1 MSFAIAVGTLVGIG
15 CIGMIRGLRSEPPTL
30 ETIAATLDHWP
41 DTGVAPDSA
50 YGPPGPPGSPGP
62 PGPPGSPGPP
72 RPPGSLI
79 RTGSA
84 AIVEFV
90 NRSALTRGRWRS
102 LDPSFAIT
110 GDSPDQIASNM
121 LVIGGAG
128 LLAPP
133 SLWLASQVAGL
144 TAIPFGMPVVVALV
158 ATPIG
163 FASPVVHLLSRARG
177 RRHHA
182 RIVVGSFVD
191 LVVLNLAGGMGI
203 ESALLSAAQVSSDW
217 MAERISRSLLLAR
230 EGGRPSWVA
239 LSLLGEEIGVPELVE
254 LSATLQ
260 LAGTE
265 GSRIRQSLSA
275 RAVAL
280 RRHEQADAESA
291 ANTTTERLFLP
302 GALLLVGFLL
312 FVGYP
317 AFSRIVGGF

>member
-1 MSFAIAVGTLVGIG
+1 MSLAIAVGTLVGIG
-15 CIGMIRGLRSEPPTL
+15 CIGMIRGLRSEAPTL
-30 ETIAATLDHWP
+30 ETIATALDRWP
-41 DTGVAPDSA
+41 DAGVAPDVPHDSP
-50 YGPPGPPGSPGP
+50 GPLRPPGLPGPLRPPGLPGSP
-62 PGPPGSPGPP
+62 
-72 RPPGSLI
+72 I
-79 RTGSA
+79 RIGSA
-84 AIVEFV
+84 AIVEFL

-102 LDPSFAIT
+102 LDPCFAIT
-110 GDSPDQIASNM
+110 GDSPDRIASKM
-121 LVIGGAG
+121 LIIGGAG

-133 SLWLASQVAGL
+133 SVWLASQIAGL
-144 TAIPFGMPVVVALV
+144 TAVPFGVPVVVALV
-158 ATPIG
+158 ATPFG
-163 FASPVVHLLSRARG
+163 LVLPAVLLVSRARER
-177 RRHHA
+177 RRHA
-182 RIVVGSFVD
+182 RVVVGCFVD
-191 LVVLNLAGGMGI
+191 LVVLNLAGGMGV
-203 ESALLSAAQVSSDW
+203 ESALLTAAQVSSDW
-217 MAERISRSLLLAR
+217 MAGRISRSLLLAR
-230 EGGRPSWVA
+230 EGGRSSWVA
-239 LSLLGEEIGVPELVE
+239 LRLLGEEIGVAELVE